1 MLAPN
6 RNSRLIRA
14 VNDRIRDV
22 SNPADE
28 SGAVEVLCECG
39 DVDCQGAVN
48 ISLVDYQTVRAAP
61 RRFVLIHGHES
72 PDVHRI
78 LSRDNGY
85 VVVEEIPAEDARRPA
100 V

>member
-1 MLAPN
+1 MPAPN

-14 VNDRIRDV
+14 VNDRIRNV

-28 SGAVEVLCECG
+28 SGAVEVICECG
-39 DVDCQGAVN
+39 DIDCQGPVN
-48 ISLVDYQTVRAAP
+48 ISLVDYETVRATP
-61 RRFVLIHGHES
+61 RRFVLIHRARV